1 MDLGFF
7 LFSVICLLGAALCS
21 NGDNISCP
29 CPNIPSFDLTEPP
42 PETCYQIADVF
53 RYTCIGGYSRKA
65 GTSNL
70 IRCKLEDGSSKW
82 STPSLECITDPKITK
97 TQPPKSTVTT
107 RHTDIPHDSTIATSV
122 TASPTAE
129 KTQSISTTASV
140 TTGRDRTESTSAGLP
155 AQTNHSQAGTVV
167 TETKGTHRTTSTST
181 TTEPSS
187 NRNVSAKSPTA
198 AFDHGSTT
206 TAVIGCASLAF
217 VIALIGISLYC
228 YKRKSRNG
236 IPPEPAQEQLY
247 MYVPSDQAS

>member
-122 TASPTAE
+122 T
-129 KTQSISTTASV
+129 
-140 TTGRDRTESTSAGLP
+140 
-155 AQTNHSQAGTVV
+155 GTVV